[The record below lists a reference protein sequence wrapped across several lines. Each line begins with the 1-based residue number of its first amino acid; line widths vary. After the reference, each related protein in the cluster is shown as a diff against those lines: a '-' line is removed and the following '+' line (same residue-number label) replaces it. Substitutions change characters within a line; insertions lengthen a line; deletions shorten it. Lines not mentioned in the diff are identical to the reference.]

1 MKEPTGMLY
10 MGIFLFFYDGEIN
23 LLITFHLKWLQL
35 DSNPE
40 PLSSSTNSQPFGQT
54 GWVFVYELSGS
65 GFESSRSH
73 LNFRFRSECQGVPWH
88 PGNYRVLIHS
98 ETRTWNDKIIQPSIM
113 FPSFLFLY
121 FFGWYECTIL
131 WIS

>member
-1 MKEPTGMLY
+1 MLTNKSQKNILHDMTRTRQERDMTRTY
-10 MGIFLFFYDGEIN
+10 SQMHRTEKYSE
-23 LLITFHLKWLQL
+23 H
-35 DSNPE
+35 
-40 PLSSSTNSQPFGQT
+40 SSIIWPVWPN